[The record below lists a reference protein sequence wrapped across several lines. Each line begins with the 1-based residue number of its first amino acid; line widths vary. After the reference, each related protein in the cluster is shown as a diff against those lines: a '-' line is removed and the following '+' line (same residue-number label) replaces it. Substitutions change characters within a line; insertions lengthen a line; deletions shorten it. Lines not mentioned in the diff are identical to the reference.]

1 MDLSTDLAV
10 DLVKAITPVVDSQ
23 TKSETILYGTV
34 KSIDKGVFV
43 QIDGSD
49 LITPVV
55 TTSVVKTNE
64 RVTLTIKNH
73 TAIVTGNL
81 TTPSAPNDK
90 VEEIEGKVG
99 EYDEILADTITSKEL
114 DVERARINELIAKN
128 VIIEGGLTA
137 NKADIAELK
146 AGNVTITGNLTA
158 AKAEIEK
165 LKAGNVTITGDLT
178 ALKAR
183 IGTIESDYVKTE
195 DLDANYANIDFANI
209 GKAAFENFFAK
220 SGMIK
225 DVIIGD
231 GTVTGELVGVT
242 ISGDLIRA
250 NTLVADKL
258 VIKGENGLYY
268 KLNTDGITIEA
279 EQNEQNSLNGSVILA
294 KSITATK
301 INVSDLVAFDATI
314 GGFKITSDSIY
325 SGVKETVTNNT
336 RGLYLDNTGQ
346 ISIGDASN
354 YLKYYRDTD
363 GLYRLDI
370 SAKSI
375 TFGSNNTNVEIA
387 FGNTVSDT
395 IEEFYQSTSSTS
407 LAGGSWSTTQPVWTN
422 GKYIW
427 RRTKVTYGDSSVEY
441 TPSATGVCIT
451 GNTGAKGDTG
461 ATGPTGPQGAKGDTG
476 ATGPTGPKGDTGPT
490 GATGTGIASTTTE
503 FYLSTS
509 KTTQT
514 GGSWVTTMPTWSKG
528 KYLWTRTKI
537 VYKNPASTEYT
548 TPKCDSSWEAANDAA
563 KTATNFLGF
572 DSTNGLLVGN
582 KTSGAWSGF
591 RTQIVSNAFNIL
603 DQTGNSVATYGV
615 NKIELGKNSTNSV
628 IEVCGGKG
636 KIQYITDSDNK
647 LTWVELNSS
656 YSRLYSDTFSA
667 MHTIYTD
674 NISYAVSN
682 AINVGREE
690 IALFIRIS
698 NDYNPSTG
706 NGYFES
712 SEITIGLT
720 KMTIKSAGAMYI
732 LSDENMTISSKAL
745 TISSDD
751 NITINGTI
759 GNATITT
766 LNSTTINTNNV
777 TATGTIKATTVNS
790 TNLSITGTSN
800 LKDINGTNL
809 DITGTIHSDGWI
821 YTHGSNGWRSN
832 DYGGGWYCSDNTY
845 VRSLNNRSIYTTG
858 GITARGVSSVNEYR
872 FASGWIGFYN
882 GGADAQNNANRR
894 GIIGDFNSDD
904 MYIQWEASPKI
915 IFKARGNT
923 LNYLYETTGAKRT
936 IWQPGVDSGAYIGRS
951 GNKWNTG
958 FFTNTIS
965 ASDLKQ
971 KSIVKRDMKAKQFI
985 MSLNPIS
992 YRRTGNGDTG
1002 IRVHM
1007 GFGAQ
1012 HVAETI
1018 KKIGYDDLTIVQA
1031 SIIEGDNEF
1040 PYHGEDIDDKKLS
1053 WGLNYIE
1060 FIPPM
1065 VSVLQSHE
1073 TDLMMIKKELNELK
1087 SKLNSLFYE
1096 K

>member
-178 ALKAR
+178 AAKAEIETLK
-183 IGTIESDYVKTE
+183 
-195 DLDANYANIDFANI
+195 
-209 GKAAFENFFAK
+209 
-220 SGMIK
+220 
-225 DVIIGD
+225 
-231 GTVTGELVGVT
+231 
-242 ISGDLIRA
+242 
-250 NTLVADKL
+250 
-258 VIKGENGLYY
+258 
-268 KLNTDGITIEA
+268 
-279 EQNEQNSLNGSVILA
+279 A
-294 KSITATK
+294 KSITTEFLESNYAKIDLANIKAGCITTAMIGEGVIESANIADGSITDAKIVGLTANKITAGTLDATEIEVINLNCANLTVGTINGQQISSGAIDWDKLSNGVSNDIIQAGEDASQALQDALNAMNKAEGAQNTADGKNTVIYAVAQPSVTGRK
-301 INVSDLVAFDATI
+301 INDIWFDSDDGYKMYFFNGTTWADAQYGTNAIKDAAITNAKIATLDAGKITTGYLSADRIAANSIIADKIAANAVTTANLQADSVNSDKIAANAILAEHIKAGVITGDKLVASTITGAKIAAKTITATNI
-314 GGFKITSDSIY
+314 AANTITSAEINASSIKAVILTADS
-325 SGVKETVTNNT
+325 
-336 RGLYLDNTGQ
+336 
-346 ISIGDASN
+346 
-354 YLKYYRDTD
+354 
-363 GLYRLDI
+363 
-370 SAKSI
+370 
-375 TFGSNNTNVEIA
+375 
-387 FGNTVSDT
+387 
-395 IEEFYQSTSSTS
+395 
-407 LAGGSWSTTQPVWTN
+407 
-422 GKYIW
+422 
-427 RRTKVTYGDSSVEY
+427 
-441 TPSATGVCIT
+441 IT
-451 GNTGAKGDTG
+451 GNMIAADALKSRNYVAGSTGSFLNLSNGSFDSKYLKWSSTGDITISSGLVGNWTITEDGFSTVDLDLVMTINSKEKVIKVSSITSYNHMSIDGFSSENINTGAISILNYDGL
-461 ATGPTGPQGAKGDTG
+461 
-476 ATGPTGPKGDTGPT
+476 
-490 GATGTGIASTTTE
+490 I
-503 FYLSTS
+503 LSIGQSS
-509 KTTQT
+509 KTTIEPGVSIFT
-514 GGSWVTTMPTWSKG
+514 LDGTTTDI
-528 KYLWTRTKI
+528 R
-537 VYKNPASTEYT
+537 
-548 TPKCDSSWEAANDAA
+548 
-563 KTATNFLGF
+563 
-572 DSTNGLLVGN
+572 GN
-582 KTSGAWSGF
+582 KITTGNITVNTLNITSTLTCDNIMSNGSLTVQSINSAGDISCNDLTASGA
-591 RTQIVSNAFNIL
+591 
-603 DQTGNSVATYGV
+603 
-615 NKIELGKNSTNSV
+615 
-628 IEVCGGKG
+628 
-636 KIQYITDSDNK
+636 
-647 LTWVELNSS
+647 
-656 YSRLYSDTFSA
+656 
-667 MHTIYTD
+667 
-674 NISYAVSN
+674 
-682 AINVGREE
+682 
-690 IALFIRIS
+690 
-698 NDYNPSTG
+698 
-706 NGYFES
+706 
-712 SEITIGLT
+712 
-720 KMTIKSAGAMYI
+720 
-732 LSDENMTISSKAL
+732 
-745 TISSDD
+745 
-751 NITINGTI
+751 
-759 GNATITT
+759 
-766 LNSTTINTNNV
+766 
-777 TATGTIKATTVNS
+777 
-790 TNLSITGTSN
+790 
-800 LKDINGTNL
+800 
-809 DITGTIHSDGWI
+809 IHSTGWI

-858 GITARGVSSVNEYR
+858 GITAHGVSSVNEYR

-894 GIIGDFNSDD
+894 GIIGDFNSAD

-915 IFKARGNT
+915 IFKAQGNT
-923 LNYLYETTGAKRT
+923 LNYFYETTGAKRT